1 MKAHDSSR
9 LLQNFCTPAELTAS
23 MAALVIS
30 QHTIMSAAMLNA
42 KRARMKVEADRQLL
56 ANRIARLQAEE
67 MKSVKRIE
75 ETHRRT
81 QEILL
86 LKTRQQQGELEKEAV
101 KHEEEARLTAHREHL
116 VKQKEERKYAV
127 LAARQAAAIARQN
140 QAKVNKQLSA
150 QHMLAVARVR
160 SNEFSAAVG
169 KRNAVRESE
178 AAARERKLRE
188 KQLMLSHLQSRA
200 EERQGAE
207 VEATAGLEGELH
219 EMEQE
224 ELRLLQSLQE
234 YQAKQQQTYRE
245 LEQTF
250 AAQREELGEM
260 RRQGSRSHQ
269 SSSVSVAGRS
279 AAGLV

>member
-1 MKAHDSSR
+1 MPLWRTHTGTATLLR
-9 LLQNFCTPAELTAS
+9 LN
-23 MAALVIS
+23 V
-30 QHTIMSAAMLNA
+30 
-42 KRARMKVEADRQLL
+42 
-56 ANRIARLQAEE
+56 
-67 MKSVKRIE
+67 
-75 ETHRRT
+75 
-81 QEILL
+81 
-86 LKTRQQQGELEKEAV
+86 
-101 KHEEEARLTAHREHL
+101 
-116 VKQKEERKYAV
+116 
-127 LAARQAAAIARQN
+127 
-140 QAKVNKQLSA
+140 
-150 QHMLAVARVR
+150 
-160 SNEFSAAVG
+160 
-169 KRNAVRESE
+169 
-178 AAARERKLRE
+178 
-188 KQLMLSHLQSRA
+188 
-200 EERQGAE
+200 AE

>member
-1 MKAHDSSR
+1 MSGWDVNTPVLVSDAADGWTAATVQKSNGIGSDALLEVR
-9 LLQNFCTPAELTAS
+9 LDKDGT
-23 MAALVIS
+23 LV
-30 QHTIMSAAMLNA
+30 
-42 KRARMKVEADRQLL
+42 
-56 ANRIARLQAEE
+56 
-67 MKSVKRIE
+67 
-75 ETHRRT
+75 
-81 QEILL
+81 
-86 LKTRQQQGELEKEAV
+86 
-101 KHEEEARLTAHREHL
+101 
-116 VKQKEERKYAV
+116 
-127 LAARQAAAIARQN
+127 
-140 QAKVNKQLSA
+140 
-150 QHMLAVARVR
+150 
-160 SNEFSAAVG
+160 
-169 KRNAVRESE
+169 
-178 AAARERKLRE
+178 
-188 KQLMLSHLQSRA
+188 
-200 EERQGAE
+200 ERQGAE

>member
-1 MKAHDSSR
+1 
-9 LLQNFCTPAELTAS
+9 
-23 MAALVIS
+23 
-30 QHTIMSAAMLNA
+30 MSAAMLNA
-42 KRARMKVEADRQLL
+42 KRARMRWRPTASSSPTGLRGCS
-56 ANRIARLQAEE
+56 AEE

-86 LKTRQQQGELEKEAV
+86 LKARQQQGELEKASGG
-101 KHEEEARLTAHREHL
+101 EARGGGAADGAPRAPREAEGGAQ
-116 VKQKEERKYAV
+116 VRR
-127 LAARQAAAIARQN
+127 ARGAAAPIARQN